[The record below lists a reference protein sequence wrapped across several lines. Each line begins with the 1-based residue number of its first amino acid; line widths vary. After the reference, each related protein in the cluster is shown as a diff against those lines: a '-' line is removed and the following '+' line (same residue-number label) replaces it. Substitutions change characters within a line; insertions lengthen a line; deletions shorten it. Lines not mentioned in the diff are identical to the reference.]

1 MNIYLMGVLE
11 YLMFADM
18 NQLEEWILYSW
29 QNMYINGGTS
39 HYYVLSLASWT
50 KLELMAMNRC
60 YHLIVYTGELV
71 TMCQHYI
78 P

>member
-1 MNIYLMGVLE
+1 MGALAYPLGDYTNE
-11 YLMFADM
+11 
-18 NQLEEWILYSW
+18 QEEWILYSW